1 MIGMQRDTAFF
12 ERVTQGLQAAAEA
25 SRVESEP
32 ELAVG
37 HITRIAQEVLGAHSS
52 GKQSNETASAEPEFR
67 CAGIFFAAP
76 ARDHLILLAEHGY
89 PPEQHRARIS
99 IMDSNPGLVVRTGQP
114 KIVPNTDED
123 PYFRQ
128 ILSTTRVGSSL
139 YLPVVWQRQVLGMF
153 NVAAQ
158 ARYALAEIDLKFG
171 LLFANLSAAT
181 WMALD
186 GPRYLEHLLAGLPP
200 WRETSPQRPE
210 QQPSD

>member
-1 MIGMQRDTAFF
+1 MGRDIAFYV
-12 ERVTQGLQAAAEA
+12 RVTQGLQAAAEA
-25 SRVESEP
+25 SRVETDP
-32 ELAVG
+32 ELAVSR
-37 HITRIAQEVLGAHSS
+37 ITRIALEVLG
-52 GKQSNETASAEPEFR
+52 ERASAPQSGGTKAGAAEFK

-76 ARDHLILLAEHGY
+76 ARDHLILLAEQGY

-99 IMDSNPGLVVRTGQP
+99 IHDSNPGLVVRTGQP

-123 PYFRQ
+123 PNFRQ
-128 ILSTTRVGSSL
+128 ILKTTRVGSSV

-158 ARYALAEIDLKFG
+158 ARYALAEPDLRMG

-186 GPRYLEHLLAGLPP
+186 GPRYLEQLLAGMPP
-200 WRETSPQRPE
+200 WHEPSPPKAA
-210 QQPSD
+210 PSSR

>member
-1 MIGMQRDTAFF
+1 MGRDIAFY

-25 SRVESEP
+25 SRVETDP
-32 ELAVG
+32 ELAVA
-37 HITRIAQEVLGAHSS
+37 HITRIAQEVLG
-52 GKQSNETASAEPEFR
+52 ERASPQQPRGPKAGAAEFR
-67 CAGIFFAAP
+67 CAGVFFAAP

-99 IMDSNPGLVVRTGQP
+99 IHDSNPGLVVRTGQP

-123 PYFRQ
+123 PNFRQ
-128 ILSTTRVGSSL
+128 ILKTTRVGSSV

-158 ARYALAEIDLKFG
+158 ARYALAETDLRMG

-186 GPRYLEHLLAGLPP
+186 GPRYLERLLAGMPP
-200 WRETSPQRPE
+200 WREPSPPDAA
-210 QQPSD
+210 PSSR